1 MKQLI
6 IPIKIGMSQ
15 VIDMSLEGIIGVGK
29 TTLTHRL
36 KEVGIEVHG
45 EPLDV
50 WSDVKYTDPIS
61 GEKKTINVFENYY
74 NNPKAYSAS
83 FQTFTFQT
91 RRMGKD
97 RPQKC
102 VRERSIVGDMMFGA
116 ANYLLGNMDEVQYAC
131 YSFIAEDELKRH
143 DNPTA
148 YVYVYAPVDVCME
161 RIHRRN
167 RGGESTIDES
177 YLQLLERL
185 HNTYFLRNISDGKH
199 YIVDGS
205 HDVNSPEYNQTLCDI
220 TAAFEGNF
228 SGLERQTEILTKTLS
243 EK

>member
-1 MKQLI
+1 MTQRVDI
-6 IPIKIGMSQ
+6 
-15 VIDMSLEGIIGVGK
+15 SLEGLIGVGK

-36 KEVGIEVHG
+36 RDVGIEVHG

-50 WSDVKYTDPIS
+50 WSGVKYTDPIT
-61 GEKKTINVFENYY
+61 GHVKVVNVFENYY
-74 NNPKAYSAS
+74 RDPKKYSAS

-91 RRMGKD
+91 RRMGATQPL
-97 RPQKC
+97 RC

-148 YVYVYAPVDVCME
+148 YVYVYSPVSVCMD

-167 RGGESTIDES
+167 RDGESTIDKS
-177 YLQLLERL
+177 YLELLERL
-185 HNTYFLRNISDGKH
+185 HNTYFRRNLSDGKH
-199 YIVDGS
+199 FIVDGS
-205 HDVNSPEYNQTLCDI
+205 HEIDTPEYERTLSDLKR
-220 TAAFEGNF
+220 AFDGDF
-228 SGLERQTEILTKTLS
+228 SGLQEQTQTLAS
-243 EK
+243 VLKVSG

>member
-1 MKQLI
+1 
-6 IPIKIGMSQ
+6 MSQ
-15 VIDMSLEGIIGVGK
+15 VIDMSLEGLIGVGK

-36 KEVGIEVHG
+36 KEAGIEVHG

-50 WSDVKYTDPIS
+50 WSGVKYTDPIS
-61 GEKKTINVFENYY
+61 GEEKTVNVFENYY
-74 NNPKAYSAS
+74 KNPKAYSAS

-91 RRMGKD
+91 RRMGKV
-97 RPQKC
+97 RPQLC

-148 YVYVYAPVDVCME
+148 YVYVYAPVSVCME

-177 YLQLLERL
+177 YLKLLERL
-185 HNTYFLRNISDGKH
+185 HNTYFLRKVSDEKH

-205 HDVNSPEYNQTLCDI
+205 HEANTAEYEQTLQDLKS
-220 TAAFEGNF
+220 AFEGDF
-228 SGLERQTEILTKTLS
+228 SGLKRQTEALTKHLNQCS
-243 EK
+243 